1 MIYFNEFLIN
11 DDAIASLTNHYKL
24 FTDNFYLGAT
34 ASNTFELSCGKQF
47 IQLQPNKVLIDDGIN
62 SFHLYVDNMKEDGAF
77 FKYTLTDKMLNFNFK
92 YSAEELIENN
102 REYGQSTT
110 TIQDILEDIC
120 LKANVE
126 CSYTIQS
133 TNHIIDW
140 WDDRL
145 LARDYIS
152 FIAAKEGGFARIDEN
167 DELVIIPHNSL
178 SKQTINTED
187 IEELTVGEH
196 TIISRVVHDNG
207 VHKWEF
213 GDATGRTIYL
223 DTSNVFILEEED
235 VEYIYN
241 QINGFEFYSVN
252 VSNCIFNPEIRAG
265 DVITF
270 KHGDDEYPT
279 IAQYSTSFAG
289 GQWVGSVNLDIKTI
303 KQEETS
309 ILNVSDSVKA
319 INTYIDRLNNEFG
332 IIAEEI
338 EKLTDYIRNVGTT
351 GNYVKLPDTP
361 KSFGAIN
368 KLSIKGF
375 ELMPLY
381 PGMAYPSEYTYPGVL
396 SFYTL
401 IFDTLNTFDNEP
413 NYVFINSPIPLQKL
427 GTVYDELIIEANKV
441 KVIQRIG
448 YDDVNEEWSVLSNPI
463 THELNDV
470 LLPTFDG
477 DTFVTVKYFTNLSYQ
492 AEYLI
497 KNDLTSNFT
506 TQLESSSQFKINQDE
521 IEAKVN
527 KDGIISSINLSPE
540 EIKILAEKLKLE
552 GYTTIND
559 GFSVDLDGNVTMN
572 NATINGSTL
581 KLADNTDI
589 VGGNGILSQLQYKS
603 DMQLL
608 GIGENMVSGVSFE
621 YAYLVIACYIP
632 DNFTIRNANLSLT
645 VLDTAN
651 TYWGNLYDAE
661 EPILGYGQVKN
672 IKAFKQTNASSW
684 HNAPGFGWFRQN
696 EPTGNE
702 IVGVLGAD
710 GFTNPN
716 TGEYTVTSGDIKEY
730 LEQGLNKIFFRT
742 INEIPNSETVA
753 GVTSAVEQTQFAETT
768 LTLIGFT
775 K

>member
-319 INTYIDRLNNEFG
+319 INTYIDRANAEFKILIEQVDNNKVNITDFNEEL
-332 IIAEEI
+332 EEI
-338 EKLTDYIRNVGTT
+338 NNLMTNLEENVAEFNFDLTGLSVNLSKIGGSNLIQNSVGYYKSDWENVLLGYSNTEIKNNTQSKNVFVLDDNTDNPTKQEIQVVNGIYTISWKYKKLINLAEC
-351 GNYVKLPDTP
+351 KLI
-361 KSFGAIN
+361 IN
-368 KLSIKGF
+368 
-375 ELMPLY
+375 E
-381 PGMAYPSEYTYPGVL
+381 EE
-396 SFYTL
+396 
-401 IFDTLNTFDNEP
+401 FDL
-413 NYVFINSPIPLQKL
+413 
-427 GTVYDELIIEANKV
+427 DELDWTDGSYTFE
-441 KVIQRIG
+441 
-448 YDDVNEEWSVLSNPI
+448 VLSNLI
-463 THELNDV
+463 TIELISDTDNACWLSDLMGNLGTLAQVWSSAPGESVKGGTKIGEGIEITSSISNKKITIDNDGMRGWN
-470 LLPTFDG
+470 T
-477 DTFVTVKYFTNLSYQ
+477 DTDEVVMES
-492 AEYLI
+492 
-497 KNDLTSNFT
+497 T
-506 TQLESSSQFKINQDE
+506 TEGAKFKK
-521 IEAKVN
+521 IEAQ
-527 KDGIISSINLSPE
+527 E
-540 EIKILAEKLKLE
+540 AEIAEV
-552 GYTTIND
+552 I
-559 GFSVDLDGNVTMN
+559 FVDMGTE
-572 NATINGSTL
+572 TW
-581 KLADNTDI
+581 
-589 VGGNGILSQLQYKS
+589 
-603 DMQLL
+603 
-608 GIGENMVSGVSFE
+608 
-621 YAYLVIACYIP
+621 
-632 DNFTIRNANLSLT
+632 LT
-645 VLDTAN
+645 R
-651 TYWGNLYDAE
+651 
-661 EPILGYGQVKN
+661 I
-672 IKAFKQTNASSW
+672 
-684 HNAPGFGWFRQN
+684 
-696 EPTGNE
+696 
-702 IVGVLGAD
+702 
-710 GFTNPN
+710 
-716 TGEYTVTSGDIKEY
+716 
-730 LEQGLNKIFFRT
+730 
-742 INEIPNSETVA
+742 
-753 GVTSAVEQTQFAETT
+753 
-768 LTLIGFT
+768 
-775 K
+775 